1 MEILRTGVT
10 SHRLRMWSHLAKDTK
25 LFPQTLIGW
34 VVYSFLY
41 CQLKAIQYLLDSI
54 APALTDA

>member
-1 MEILRTGVT
+1 M